1 LSEKKKAW
9 QTGQR
14 RRQKYNAL
22 CLELLLAMSDDNS
35 ELRRV
40 WKLTLA
46 QQVSSSFSLQ
56 ERMNQWSKQC
66 GVTLE
71 S

>member
-1 LSEKKKAW
+1 LSEKKKGW

-22 CLELLLAMSDDNS
+22 RLELLLAMSDDNS

-46 QQVSSSFSLQ
+46 QQVSSSFSL
-56 ERMNQWSKQC
+56 
-66 GVTLE
+66 
-71 S
+71 

>member
-1 LSEKKKAW
+1 LSEKKKGW
-9 QTGQR
+9 QIGQR
-14 RRQKYNAL
+14 RRQKYDAL
-22 CLELLLAMSDDNS
+22 CLELLLAMFDDNS

-46 QQVSSSFSLQ
+46 QQVSSSLSLQ